1 MELPHL
7 TGETMTLH
15 EIEEQVAALP
25 DSELAEFRDW
35 FEELAM
41 ERWDRQI
48 EADAEAGKLDFL
60 ADEVRREIAAGRT
73 QPL

>member
-1 MELPHL
+1 
-7 TGETMTLH
+7 MTLH

-25 DSELAEFRDW
+25 DAELAKFRDW

-48 EADAEAGKLDFL
+48 EADATAGKLDFL